1 MTHSINLTEKDNPL
15 VRHYSNL
22 ELLDLEKG
30 KCVNFRGRNI
40 QISSGFLRILLRV
53 GVIACLLFLCTD
65 VFVHPGHAIQESNFV
80 ITGQLNDSLGQP
92 VEGAHVTAS
101 ISGDNEPL
109 TETESRDD
117 GSWSLQLNS
126 IPSKN
131 LKIQIERP
139 HYVSQSLTLGLVELT
154 ELKNTS
160 IYRTE
165 AATLERKI
173 DAGFWVATAVFLI
186 VLLLIAFEFLHS
198 ATAALAGISVIM
210 LVSYV
215 GGAFHP
221 TLTIFTFERALSY
234 INWEVIFL
242 VMGMMIIIAT
252 IEGTGIF
259 QWMAFQA
266 YRLSRGRSWLLV
278 LILMAITVVA
288 SALLDNFTTML
299 LMVPISL
306 QIGMALGINPL
317 ALIIP
322 EVLASNVGG
331 ITTLVGTPTNI
342 LIGSYA
348 GIGFNDFLANQ
359 TLGVLLAL
367 IAMGAYVLFH
377 YRKELSKQA
386 GGISPTLYAKLQE
399 NARIENRSDLWKSM
413 FVFVLV
419 FVGFILGERI
429 HLVPAVSAI
438 AGAAALLIWL
448 NPDIHKMIKA
458 VDWTTLVFFMALFM
472 IVGAIQEVGLISFIA
487 GWMSR
492 LVGENLTLAIF
503 LIVFGVGTLSTV
515 VANIPLTASMLPIV
529 RILSNTVPGAYT
541 HVLYYALSM
550 GAAMGGN
557 GFLIG
562 GEANLVT
569 AGITD
574 QTDYPISFKEF
585 LKVGLPVTYLTLAVG
600 FIWLLIHF

>member
-1 MTHSINLTEKDNPL
+1 MLIFRIALLVCLTIL
-15 VRHYSNL
+15 
-22 ELLDLEKG
+22 
-30 KCVNFRGRNI
+30 CVE
-40 QISSGFLRILLRV
+40 
-53 GVIACLLFLCTD
+53 
-65 VFVHPGHAIQESNFV
+65 VFVQPGHAIQESNYT
-80 ITGQLNDSLGQP
+80 ITGQLIDSLDQP
-92 VEGAHVTAS
+92 VKGAQVTAMLS
-101 ISGDNEPL
+101 DDEEPIA
-109 TETESRDD
+109 ETESRAD
-117 GSWSLQLNS
+117 GTWSLELDS
-126 IPSKN
+126 VPDEN
-131 LKIQIERP
+131 LEIQVERS
-139 HYVSQSLTLGLVELT
+139 HYISQSALLNQTDLVALRDTGLFRLDVIELG
-154 ELKNTS
+154 
-160 IYRTE
+160 
-165 AATLERKI
+165 RKI
-173 DAGFWVATAVFLI
+173 DISFWIATVVFLA

-198 ATAALAGISVIM
+198 ATAALAGLSVLL

-215 GGAFHP
+215 GGAYHP
-221 TLTIFTFERALSY
+221 VLKIFTFEQAISY
-234 INWEVIFL
+234 IDWEVIFL
-242 VMGMMIIIAT
+242 LIGMMIIIAI

-278 LILMAITVVA
+278 LILMAITVFA
-288 SALLDNFTTML
+288 SAMLDNFTTML

-317 ALIIP
+317 SLIIP

-342 LIGSYA
+342 LIGAYA

-359 TLGVLLAL
+359 TLGVILAL
-367 IAMGAYVLFH
+367 LVMGGYVLFH
-377 YRKELSKQA
+377 YRKEFRKRG
-386 GGISPTLYAKLQE
+386 GGISQKLYAKLEQ
-399 NARIENRSDLWKSM
+399 NARIENRGDLWKSII
-413 FVFVLV
+413 VFILV

-438 AGAAALLIWL
+438 AGATVLLIWL
-448 NPDIHKMIKA
+448 NPDIQKMIKA

-472 IVGAIQEVGLISFIA
+472 VVGAIQEVGLISYIA

-492 LVGENLTLAIF
+492 IVGENLTLGIF
-503 LIVFGVGTLSTV
+503 LIVFGVGTLSTL

-529 RILSNTVPGAYT
+529 RILTNSVPGAHS

-569 AGITD
+569 SGITE

-585 LKVGLPVTYLTLAVG
+585 LKIGLPVTYLTLTVG
-600 FIWLLIHF
+600 FIWLLLRF

>member
-1 MTHSINLTEKDNPL
+1 M
-15 VRHYSNL
+15 
-22 ELLDLEKG
+22 
-30 KCVNFRGRNI
+30 NFRGKKVRVP
-40 QISSGFLRILLRV
+40 SGFLQVLFKAGLAV
-53 GVIACLLFLCTD
+53 CLLLLFANTS
-65 VFVHPGHAIQESNFV
+65 VQFGKAIGGSNFV
-80 ITGQLNDSLGQP
+80 ITGQLLDSLEQP
-92 VEGAHVTAS
+92 VAGAHITLLAN
-101 ISGDNEPL
+101 GNDEPIA
-109 TETESRDD
+109 ETESRSD
-117 GSWSLQLNS
+117 GNWSMQLEAL
-126 IPSKN
+126 PGQG
-131 LKIQIERP
+131 LKILIERP
-139 HYVSQSLTLGLVELT
+139 HYVSQSIDLMQSDMKDLATSGLYHVGPLE
-154 ELKNTS
+154 
-160 IYRTE
+160 
-165 AATLERKI
+165 LERKI
-173 DAGFWVATAVFLI
+173 DAGFWVATVVFLA

-210 LVSYV
+210 LVSYI
-215 GGAFHP
+215 GGAVHP
-221 TLTIFTFERALSY
+221 TLTIFTFEQALSY

-278 LILMAITVVA
+278 LILMAITVFA
-288 SALLDNFTTML
+288 SAMLDNFTTML

-322 EVLASNVGG
+322 EVLSSNVGG

-359 TLGVLLAL
+359 TIGVLLAL
-367 IAMGAYVLFH
+367 VVMSAYVIYH

-386 GGISPTLYAKLQE
+386 GGISTTLYARLEE
-399 NARIENRSDLWKSM
+399 NARIENKSDLWKSM

-419 FVGFILGERI
+419 FMGFILGERI

-438 AGAAALLIWL
+438 AGATTLLIWL

-472 IVGAIQEVGLISFIA
+472 VVGAIQEVGLISFIA

-492 LVGENLTLAIF
+492 IVAGNLTLAIF
-503 LIVFGVGTLSTV
+503 LIVFGVGTLSTL

-529 RILSNTVPGAYT
+529 RILTNSIPGVHT
-541 HVLYYALSM
+541 QVLYYALSM

-569 AGITD
+569 AGITE
-574 QTDYPISFKEF
+574 QTDYPISFAEF

-600 FIWLLIHF
+600 FIWLLLRF

>member
-1 MTHSINLTEKDNPL
+1 M
-15 VRHYSNL
+15 
-22 ELLDLEKG
+22 
-30 KCVNFRGRNI
+30 NFRGRNI
-40 QISSGFLRILLRV
+40 RISSGFLRVLFKIGLV
-53 GVIACLLFLCTD
+53 ACLLFICAD
-65 VFVHPGHAIQESNFV
+65 VFVHPGHAIQESNFI
-80 ITGQLNDSLGQP
+80 ITGQLNDSLDQP
-92 VEGAHVTAS
+92 VDGAHITAL
-101 ISGDNEPL
+101 IPGNDAPL
-109 TETESRDD
+109 TETASRDD

-126 IPSKN
+126 VPSAS
-131 LKIQIERP
+131 LEILIERP
-139 HYVSQSLTLGLVELT
+139 HYVSQSLTLGQAELT

-173 DAGFWVATAVFLI
+173 DGGFWVATIVFLA

-210 LVSYV
+210 LVSYI

-359 TLGVLLAL
+359 TIGVLFAL
-367 IAMGAYVLFH
+367 VAMGAYVLFH

-386 GGISPTLYAKLQE
+386 GGLSPTLYAKLEE
-399 NARIENRSDLWKSM
+399 NARIENKGDLWKSM

-429 HLVPAVSAI
+429 QLVPAVSAI

-472 IVGAIQEVGLISFIA
+472 IVGAIQEVGLISYIA

-492 LVGENLTLAIF
+492 VVGDNLTLAIF
-503 LIVFGVGTLSTV
+503 LVVFGVGTLSTV

-529 RILSNTVPGAYT
+529 RILSNSIPGAHT
-541 HVLYYALSM
+541 QVLYYALSM

-600 FIWLLIHF
+600 FIWLLIRF